1 MSKFL
6 VVAVALAGITGA
18 VPALACCGQT
28 EAADSSLSSYSHFP
42 RAGQNNNA
50 TSNEAAVERVQ
61 RQLPVQQAQE
71 GRVVQANP
79 ANPNLGGN
87 ACN

>member
-18 VPALACCGQT
+18 IPALACCGQT
-28 EAADSSLSSYSHFP
+28 EPADSSVSSYSNFP
-42 RAGQNNNA
+42 RAAQNNNA
-50 TSNEAAVERVQ
+50 TSNAAVERVQ
-61 RQLPVQQAQE
+61 GQLPVQQAQQ
-71 GRVVQANP
+71 GRVLHANT

-87 ACN
+87 ARN